1 MQISKNLKKNYK
13 AVLKRL
19 YEHSVIDDMPI
30 AFKLDQEFVYISFDE
45 TKIFKSKQQ
54 TKIKDRVF
62 AIDMNPNYVGWS
74 ICDWKDSSSFNH
86 VASGVI
92 SIKKIN
98 DR

>member
-1 MQISKNLKKNYK
+1 MKKNYK

-30 AFKLDQEFVYISFDE
+30 DFKLNQEFVYISFDE
-45 TKIFKSKQQ
+45 TKIFKNKQQ